1 LRCGRNPDASVE
13 VSIRE
18 LKNRLSEYLR
28 LAASGVEVVVTSR
41 GKAVAR
47 LRPPRVGKRASTPE
61 QEAIMHLRGQ
71 SWLRPGDG
79 QRSLPVQTIP
89 WPANA
94 RPLSELV
101 LEDRG

>member
-1 LRCGRNPDASVE
+1 ME

-28 LAASGVEVVVTSR
+28 VAASGEEVVVTSR
-41 GKAVAR
+41 GTPVAR
-47 LRPPRVGKRASTPE
+47 LLPPRTRKRASTPE
-61 QEAIMHLRGQ
+61 QEAIARLRRQ

-79 QRSLPVQTIP
+79 KRSLPARTIP
-89 WPANA
+89 WPRDA
-94 RPLSELV
+94 RSLSELV

>member
-1 LRCGRNPDASVE
+1 ME
-13 VSIRE
+13 ISIRE

-28 LAASGVEVVVTSR
+28 LVAAGEEVVVTSR
-41 GKAVAR
+41 GKPVAR
-47 LRPPRVGKRASTPE
+47 LLPPRARRRPPTPE
-61 QEAIMHLRGQ
+61 QEAIAQLRRQ

-79 QRSLPVQTIP
+79 KRSLPAQTIP
-89 WPANA
+89 WPADA

>member
-1 LRCGRNPDASVE
+1 ME
-13 VSIRE
+13 VSIRD

-28 LAASGVEVVVTSR
+28 LAASGQEVAVTSR
-41 GKAVAR
+41 GKPVAR
-47 LRPPRVGKRASTPE
+47 LLPPRSRKRAPIPE
-61 QEAIMHLRGQ
+61 QEAIAHLRRQ

-79 QRSLPVQTIP
+79 KRSLPAQTIP
-89 WPANA
+89 WPPDA